1 MTTIRRRWW
10 REAALDHPAGFAAR
24 VAGALFLAGQVGTA
38 EQKTTLHGLRWRSP
52 SLLLLP
58 ERRQAQHGSFLLDL
72 HLAAAG
78 SIAVS
83 RSRTGSIQRSV
94 GCRISSVEPRR
105 LVGTIPAAARVMLRA
120 LHAEDGGGYLAV
132 VPDLPGCMS
141 DGDTPAEAV
150 QNVTAAIDEWIAEAM
165 RLNRAVPTPT
175 RRQVAY

>member
-1 MTTIRRRWW
+1 MICLTYHDLVFSRASRAHLGTNTV
-10 REAALDHPAGFAAR
+10 AR
-24 VAGALFLAGQVGTA
+24 D
-38 EQKTTLHGLRWRSP
+38 RS
-52 SLLLLP
+52 
-58 ERRQAQHGSFLLDL
+58 RLDL

-78 SIAVS
+78 SIAGS

-105 LVGTIPAAARVMLRA
+105 LVGTIPAAARVTLRA

-165 RLNRAVPTPT
+165 RLNRAVSTPT

>member
-1 MTTIRRRWW
+1 MICLTYHDLVFSRASRAPWNETV
-10 REAALDHPAGFAAR
+10 AR
-24 VAGALFLAGQVGTA
+24 D
-38 EQKTTLHGLRWRSP
+38 RS
-52 SLLLLP
+52 
-58 ERRQAQHGSFLLDL
+58 RLDL

-78 SIAVS
+78 SIAGS